1 MKKIFNLKLEKTIL
15 VEVTGILGICILE
28 AIILK
33 AMNSMFSIRND
44 IQIKILIIL
53 LAIMMKVILHQVMSK
68 KKILG
73 EIEELEGSNE
83 RLQDNYDNVR
93 AFRHDFNNIMQS
105 MGGYIEMKDINGL
118 ERMYKSIIKECQD
131 INNKQCINK
140 AVINNPAIYN
150 LINHKYKLAKALDI
164 NLKVEVLID
173 LTKLNVNDF
182 DLCRILGIL
191 LDNAIEA
198 AKDCEEKVISTKFIY
213 DKLNERNLIIVEN
226 PYRNF
231 LVDVN
236 KIYEKGFSSKKEKI
250 NHGLGLWK
258 VKQIL
263 RKNKNMN
270 IYTSREKLFKQ
281 QLEIY

>member
-33 AMNSMFSIRND
+33 AMSSMFSIRND

>member
-150 LINHKYKLAKALDI
+150 LINHKYKPHS
-164 NLKVEVLID
+164 
-173 LTKLNVNDF
+173 
-182 DLCRILGIL
+182 RI
-191 LDNAIEA
+191 
-198 AKDCEEKVISTKFIY
+198 
-213 DKLNERNLIIVEN
+213 
-226 PYRNF
+226 
-231 LVDVN
+231 
-236 KIYEKGFSSKKEKI
+236 
-250 NHGLGLWK
+250 
-258 VKQIL
+258 
-263 RKNKNMN
+263 
-270 IYTSREKLFKQ
+270 
-281 QLEIY
+281 